1 MTKEMLLKM
10 SRLASDDPFYMGWHL
25 ARYSEM
31 KGLGIEKMGKELGCL
46 PETVNSIS
54 LCRAPRPDPPHFQY
68 DIERVADRFQV
79 RADKQMR
86 IVRYVQI
93 ASDESMLLA
102 ARDIDMDIKEDK
114 DAESDE

>member
-1 MTKEMLLKM
+1 MTKDMLLKM

-31 KGLGIEKMGKELGCL
+31 KGLKAAELAKKLGCL

-54 LCRAPRPDPPHFQY
+54 LCRAPRSEPPLFRE

-79 RADKQMR
+79 KADKLMG
-86 IVRYVQI
+86 IVRYAQI

-102 ARDIDMDIKEDK
+102 ARDIEMKEDK
-114 DAESDE
+114 NAESDE

>member
-1 MTKEMLLKM
+1 MSKDMLLKM

-31 KGLGIEKMGKELGCL
+31 KGLSVVELGKELGCL

-54 LCRAPRPDPPHFQY
+54 LCRAPRSEPPHFQD

-79 RADKQMR
+79 RADKLVGIIR
-86 IVRYVQI
+86 NAQI
-93 ASDESMLLA
+93 ASAESLLLA
-102 ARDIDMDIKEDK
+102 ARDIEMKDDK
-114 DAESDE
+114 DAQSDE

>member
-1 MTKEMLLKM
+1 MTKDMLLKM
-10 SRLASDDPFYMGWHL
+10 SRLASNDPFYMGWHL

-31 KGLGIEKMGKELGCL
+31 KGFGVVEMGKEIGCL

-54 LCRAPRPDPPHFQY
+54 LCRAPRSEPPQFQN
-68 DIERVADRFQV
+68 DIERIADRFQV
-79 RADKQMR
+79 KATKLMG

-102 ARDIDMDIKEDK
+102 ARDSDMKEDRNT
-114 DAESDE
+114 EPDE

>member
-31 KGLGIEKMGKELGCL
+31 KGLSVAELGKELGCL
-46 PETVNSIS
+46 PDTVNSIS
-54 LCRAPRPDPPHFQY
+54 LCRAPRSEPPHFQD

-79 RADKQMR
+79 RADKLVG
-86 IVRYVQI
+86 IVRYAQI
-93 ASDESMLLA
+93 ASDESTLLA
-102 ARDIDMDIKEDK
+102 ARDRAVKEEER

>member
-1 MTKEMLLKM
+1 MTKDRALKM
-10 SRLASDDPFYMGWHL
+10 SRLASADPFYIGWHL

-31 KGLGIEKMGKELGCL
+31 RDLSVEEMGKELGCL
-46 PETVNSIS
+46 PKTVNSIY
-54 LCRAPRPDPPHFQY
+54 LCRAPRSEPPHFQN
-68 DIERVADRFQV
+68 DIERVAERFQV
-79 RADKQMR
+79 RADKLMG

-102 ARDIDMDIKEDK
+102 ARDREVKADK

>member
-1 MTKEMLLKM
+1 MTEDMLLKM
-10 SRLASDDPFYMGWHL
+10 SRFASDDPFYLGWHL

-31 KGLGIEKMGKELGCL
+31 KSLSVAEMGGELGCL

-54 LCRAPRPDPPHFQY
+54 LCRAPRSEPPHFRN

-79 RADKQMR
+79 KAAKLMG

-93 ASDESMLLA
+93 ASDESLLLA
-102 ARDIDMDIKEDK
+102 AKDKDMKEDK
-114 DAESDE
+114 DAEFDE

>member
-1 MTKEMLLKM
+1 MTKGMLLKM

-31 KGLGIEKMGKELGCL
+31 KGLSVAELGKELGCL

-54 LCRAPRPDPPHFQY
+54 LCRAPRSEPPHFQD

-79 RADKQMR
+79 RADKLVG

-102 ARDIDMDIKEDK
+102 ARDIETKEDK
-114 DAESDE
+114 DAQSDE

>member
-1 MTKEMLLKM
+1 MTEDMLLKM
-10 SRLASDDPFYMGWHL
+10 SRFASGDPFYMGWHL

-31 KGLGIEKMGKELGCL
+31 KGLSVTEMGGELGCL

-54 LCRAPRPDPPHFQY
+54 LCRAPRSEPPHFQD

-79 RADKQMR
+79 KAAKLMG

-102 ARDIDMDIKEDK
+102 ARDRDMKEDK
-114 DAESDE
+114 DAEFDE